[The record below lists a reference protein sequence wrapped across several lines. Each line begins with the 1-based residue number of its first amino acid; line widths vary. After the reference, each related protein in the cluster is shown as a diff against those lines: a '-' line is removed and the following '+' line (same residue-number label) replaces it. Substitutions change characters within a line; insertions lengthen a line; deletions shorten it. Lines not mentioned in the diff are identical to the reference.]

1 MRSEWAS
8 GGLVALILYFG
19 YHAFAGEQGLWRWGR
34 MQHAVAEKQALL
46 LDLQTRNEALQ
57 SDIEKLIPGQ
67 VDLDFVEILARR
79 DLSFVYEDEYVIMDQ
94 PAMDA
99 NMHR

>member
-34 MQHAVAEKQALL
+34 MQHAVAEKQVLL
-46 LDLQTRNEALQ
+46 SEIQAQNEALQ

-79 DLSFVYEDEYVIMDQ
+79 DLGFVYEDEYVIIEQ
-94 PAMDA
+94 A
-99 NMHR
+99 R